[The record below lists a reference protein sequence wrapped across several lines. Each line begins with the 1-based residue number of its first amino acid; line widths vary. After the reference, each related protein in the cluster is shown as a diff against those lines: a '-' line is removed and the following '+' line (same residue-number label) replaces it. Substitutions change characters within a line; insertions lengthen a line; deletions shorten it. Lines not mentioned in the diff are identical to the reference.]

1 MSSTTLTQLE
11 HHDEFI
17 SRHIGPGADEQKAML
32 AELGVDSLEALTKD
46 TVPGAILR
54 EPFLQTGE
62 PQTERE
68 ALARLKN
75 IAKKNQICTSYIGM
89 GYYDTVVPNV
99 ILRNVLENPGWYTAY
114 TPYQPEIAQ
123 GRLEALLNFQQMTMD
138 LTGLDLASASLL
150 DEATAAAQ
158 AMAMAKRV

>member
-17 SRHIGPGADEQKAML
+17 GRHIGPSAEEQKAML

-54 EPFLQTGE
+54 EPFLQVGE

-68 ALARLKN
+68 ALARLKT
-75 IAKKNQICTSYIGM
+75 IAQKNEIFTSYIGM

-123 GRLEALLNFQQMTMD
+123 GR
-138 LTGLDLASASLL
+138 
-150 DEATAAAQ
+150 
-158 AMAMAKRV
+158 